1 MEPRRRAHPVGGW
14 CIIAIEVYGGTEQL
28 SFLSPRGVRYFEYP
42 YGAHHH
48 RRGIFFREDKA
59 MAVLRKAHKD
69 NFTVIDNQ
77 VLRGTLSLE
86 ARGLLCTMLSYPD
99 GLRFSLDGLNCILDD
114 GRDSIL
120 DAIEEL
126 EDAGLLERETVPSLD
141 GKRSYLVWS
150 PTICL

>member
-1 MEPRRRAHPVGGW
+1 
-14 CIIAIEVYGGTEQL
+14 
-28 SFLSPRGVRYFEYP
+28 
-42 YGAHHH
+42 
-48 RRGIFFREDKA
+48 

-86 ARGLLCTMLSYPD
+86 ARGLLCTMLSCPD

-126 EDAGLLERETVPSLD
+126 EEAGLLEREAVPSLD

-150 PTICL
+150 PTI